1 MADDKQKA
9 INTLQNLILDSVK
22 GKAEDFEVYQKAEDI
37 VKKYPALTASIDAL
51 ITGEIGA
58 SFDIGKDKE
67 IGFSVNPEEKKAQL
81 GFKMSF
87 DTGDT
92 VKKSGF
98 ITPEILEQ
106 AKKTEVPREQRTIS
120 QAIDRKIK
128 TLENSKKLPQAKA
141 RTIEKSITLVKS
153 YKAKLAQIIDINKI
167 KMSDINNETAIKS
180 IMDAAGEKFNLDKK
194 GFDTFSKNV
203 SALMGSHAG
212 TGHTWALFRG
222 GSDAL
227 DIKLSDWTEGYEP
240 ARPLKATKSEF
251 NTAAQSLDSIPDW
264 KKGKLAKL
272 PPGTAKR
279 FAKIVALTGIRP
291 EHLAGLSIED
301 LSQLDDGIVTYDDIK
316 GIGKRKK
323 PVTIFYHINEAG
335 KRLLKQ
341 QLALQQGN
349 TTGRVFYG
357 TADQFSGRISKFFN
371 GELKGHKTKYFVTL
385 KDGTKEPWQLY
396 DFRRTQK
403 ARLIAQ
409 GKPQYIIDA
418 LMGHS
423 YKGPY
428 KENIIQ
434 GSKMAQDS
442 NIKKVLL
449 ELETDFFEKSGM
461 LNESARYSF
470 TGDPIPEGMGKPK
483 FRVAR
488 DTANLKTQLDDT
500 FSKSQ
505 VKGGGASIDAQGK
518 GRKWTKKVK
527 TAGIIAG
534 ILGATKTKAAT
545 IAPYVIPGPIDA
557 PIMLAVSEY
566 GKRKNPPGYSDDSV
580 SLFEEMQG
588 RYDELKKVYSIG
600 DRPLGLSGF
609 KEREFEKRL
618 SDTEQSELDDL
629 QAFMDDLNMSEE
641 ESKKLIKDTKKQY
654 YNKYVEAG
662 IEEGKTPPEHF
673 KGMMQFYPEGYGQE
687 QAG

>member
-9 INTLQNLILDSVK
+9 INTLQNLILDSAK

-58 SFDIGKDKE
+58 SFGIGENKE

-153 YKAKLAQIIDINKI
+153 YRAKLEQIIDINKI
-167 KMSDINNETAIKS
+167 KMSDINNEAAIKS

-194 GFDTFSKNV
+194 GFDTFAKIV

-323 PVTIFYHINEAG
+323 PVTILYHINEAG
-335 KRLLKQ
+335 KRLLKH

-357 TADQFSGRISKFFN
+357 TADQFSGHISKFFN
-371 GELKGHKTKYFVTL
+371 KNNLKVTL

-409 GKPQYIIDA
+409 QKPQYVIDA
-418 LMGHS
+418 VMGHS

-434 GSKMAQDS
+434 GSKIAQDP

-449 ELETDFFEKSGM
+449 ELEDDFFQKAGM

-470 TGDPIPEGMGKPK
+470 TGDPIPEGMEQPK

-500 FSKSQ
+500 FSKSE

-518 GRKWTKKVK
+518 GRKWTKKAK

-588 RYDELKKVYSIG
+588 RFNELKKVSSIG
-600 DRPLGLSGF
+600 DKPLGLGGF

-654 YNKYVEAG
+654 YDKYVEAG
-662 IEEGKTPPEHF
+662 VEEGKKPPEHF

>member
-167 KMSDINNETAIKS
+167 KMSDINNEAAIKS

-357 TADQFSGRISKFFN
+357 TADQFSGHISKFFN

-409 GKPQYIIDA
+409 QKPQYVIDA
-418 LMGHS
+418 IMGHS

-434 GSKMAQDS
+434 GSKIAQDP

-449 ELETDFFEKSGM
+449 ELEDDFFQKAGM

-470 TGDPIPEGMGKPK
+470 TGDPIPEGMEQPK

-488 DTANLKTQLDDT
+488 DTANLKTQLDDA
-500 FSKSQ
+500 FSKSE

-534 ILGATKTKAAT
+534 ILGTGKTKAAT

-588 RYDELKKVYSIG
+588 RYDKLKKVSSIG
-600 DRPLGLSGF
+600 DKPLGLGGF
-609 KEREFEKRL
+609 KRREFEKRL
-618 SDTEQSELDDL
+618 SDTEQLELDDL
-629 QAFMDDLNMSEE
+629 QLFMDDLNMSEE

-654 YNKYVEAG
+654 YDKYVEAG
-662 IEEGKTPPEHF
+662 IEEGKKPPEHF

>member
-22 GKAEDFEVYQKAEDI
+22 GKTEDFEVYQKAEDI
-37 VKKYPALTASIDAL
+37 VKKYPALTASVDAL
-51 ITGEIGA
+51 ITDEVGA
-58 SFDIGKDKE
+58 SFDIDENKE

-128 TLENSKKLPQAKA
+128 TLENSKKLPRAKA
-141 RTIEKSITLVKS
+141 KTIEKSITLVKS

-167 KMSDINNETAIKS
+167 KMSDINNESAIKS

-194 GFDTFSKNV
+194 GFDTFSKNI

-240 ARPLKATKSEF
+240 ERPLKVTKSEF
-251 NTAAQSLDSIPDW
+251 NTAAQSLDDIPDW

-323 PVTIFYHINEAG
+323 PVTVFYHINEAG

-357 TADQFSGRISKFFN
+357 TADQFSGHISKFFN
-371 GELKGHKTKYFVTL
+371 KNNLKVTL
-385 KDGTKEPWQLY
+385 KDGTKESWQLY

-434 GSKMAQDS
+434 GSKMAQDP
-442 NIKKVLL
+442 NVKKVLL
-449 ELETDFFEKSGM
+449 ELETDFFEKAGM
-461 LNESARYSF
+461 LNESSRYSF

-488 DTANLKTQLDDT
+488 DTANLKAQLDET
-500 FSKSQ
+500 FKKGEI
-505 VKGGGASIDAQGK
+505 KGGGASIDSQGR
-518 GRKWTKKVK
+518 GRKWVKKAK

-534 ILGATKTKAAT
+534 ILGVTKTKAAT
-545 IAPYVIPGPIDA
+545 VAPYVIPGPIDA
-557 PIMLAVSEY
+557 PIMLAISEY
-566 GKRKNPPGYSDDSV
+566 GKKKNPPGYSDDSV

-588 RYDELKKVYSIG
+588 RYDELKKVSSIG
-600 DRPLGLSGF
+600 DKPLGLGGF

-618 SDTEQSELDDL
+618 SDTDQLELDDL
-629 QAFMDDLNMSEE
+629 QAFMDDLNMSED

-654 YNKYVEAG
+654 YDKYVETG
-662 IEEGKTPPEHF
+662 IKEGKTPPEHF